1 MPNLTIGPAVNKDPA
16 GTPGERL
23 FGRTQAL
30 VTALGRFIH
39 ATFRCEGVFC
49 SAGIIAVVTER

>member
-1 MPNLTIGPAVNKDPA
+1 MPNLTIGPAGNKDPA

-30 VTALGRFIH
+30 VPALADLFTPLF
-39 ATFRCEGVFC
+39 AVNC